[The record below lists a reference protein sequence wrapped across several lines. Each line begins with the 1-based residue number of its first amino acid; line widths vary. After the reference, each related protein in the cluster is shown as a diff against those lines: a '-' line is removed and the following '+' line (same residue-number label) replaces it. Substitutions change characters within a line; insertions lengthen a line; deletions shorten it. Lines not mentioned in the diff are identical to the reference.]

1 MDFRNLTTFVQ
12 VAELCSFTRAAE
24 KLGYSQST
32 ISFQIK
38 QLEKELSVQLFER
51 IGHTVQLT
59 DDGRDVLVYAQE
71 ICRISQEMAQSPE
84 RRNQVRGLVRLAMS
98 DSMCSHLMDKSYTQF
113 HKESPDVSVKVI
125 TAGTTEMYRLLD
137 HNEVDAVCTLDNH
150 IYNTTYIIAC
160 EQKEAA
166 HFVCAADHPF
176 ANQKGLDVRQL
187 LDQPFLLTEKGM
199 SYRRL
204 MDERMA
210 RESLEIQPVLE
221 MGSTDQICR
230 LVGENHGISFL
241 PDFVTERDVRA
252 GKIVRMDV
260 PGFEVD
266 LWKQL
271 VYHRDKWMSKPL
283 KAVLKSLSSS
293 LME

>member
-24 KLGYSQST
+24 NLGYSQST
-32 ISFQIK
+32 VSFQIK
-38 QLEKELSVQLFER
+38 QLENELGVQLFER

-59 DDGRDVLVYAQE
+59 DDGRDALAYAQE
-71 ICRISQEMAQSPE
+71 ICRISLEMAQSPE
-84 RRNQVRGLVRLAMS
+84 RRNQVQGLVRIAMS
-98 DSMCSHLMDKSYTQF
+98 DSMCSYLMDKSYTQF
-113 HKESPDVSVKVI
+113 HRAYPDIAVKVI
-125 TAGTTEMYRLLD
+125 TAGTIEMYRLLE

-150 IYNTTYIIAC
+150 LYNTTYVIAC
-160 EQKEAA
+160 EQKEEV
-166 HFVCAADHPF
+166 HFVCAADHP
-176 ANQKGLDVRQL
+176 LVRKKAIKIGEL
-187 LDQPFLLTEKGM
+187 LEQPFILTEKGM
-199 SYRRL
+199 SYRRM

-210 RESLEIQPVLE
+210 RASLEIQPILE

-230 LVGENHGISFL
+230 LVAENHGISFL

-260 PGFEVD
+260 AGFEVD

-283 KAVLKSLSSS
+283 KAVLKSLSESM
-293 LME
+293 LE

>member
-24 KLGYSQST
+24 NLGYSQST
-32 ISFQIK
+32 VSFQIK
-38 QLEKELSVQLFER
+38 QLENELGVHLFER

-59 DDGRDVLVYAQE
+59 EDGRDALAYAQE
-71 ICRISQEMAQSPE
+71 ICRISLEMAQSPE
-84 RRNQVRGLVRLAMS
+84 RRNQVQGLVRIAMS
-98 DSMCSHLMDKSYTQF
+98 DSMCSHLMEKSYTQF
-113 HKESPDVSVKVI
+113 HRAFPDIAVKVI
-125 TAGTTEMYRLLD
+125 TAGTIEMYRLLE
-137 HNEVDAVCTLDNH
+137 HNEVDVVCTLDNH
-150 IYNTTYIIAC
+150 LYNTSYVIAC
-160 EQKEAA
+160 EQKENV
-166 HFVCAADHPF
+166 HFVCGVDHPL
-176 ANQKGLDVRQL
+176 ANRKGIKVQEL
-187 LDQPFLLTEKGM
+187 LEQRFILTEKGM
-199 SYRRL
+199 SYRRM

-210 RESLEIQPVLE
+210 RESIEIKPILE

-241 PDFVTERDVRA
+241 PDFVTEKAVRA
-252 GKIVRMDV
+252 GEIVRMDV
-260 PGFEVD
+260 PDFDVD

-283 KAVLKSLSSS
+283 KAVLNNLSRA

>member
-1 MDFRNLTTFVQ
+1 MDFRNLATFVQ

-24 KLGYSQST
+24 NLGYSQST
-32 ISFQIK
+32 VSFQIK
-38 QLEKELSVQLFER
+38 QLENELGVQLFER

-59 DDGRDVLVYAQE
+59 DDGRDALAYAQE

-84 RRNQVRGLVRLAMS
+84 RRNQVQGLVRIAMS
-98 DSMCSHLMDKSYTQF
+98 DSMCSYLMDKSYTQF
-113 HKESPDVSVKVI
+113 HRAYPDIAVKVI
-125 TAGTTEMYRLLD
+125 TAGTIEMYRMLE

-150 IYNTTYIIAC
+150 LYTTTYVIAC
-160 EQKEAA
+160 EQKEEV
-166 HFVCAADHPF
+166 HFVCAADHPL
-176 ANQKGLDVRQL
+176 AKKKGIDIREL
-187 LDQPFLLTEKGM
+187 LEERFILTEKGM
-199 SYRRL
+199 SYRRM

-210 RESLEIQPVLE
+210 RASLEIRPILE

-241 PDFVTERDVRA
+241 PDFVTEKSVRA
-252 GKIVRMDV
+252 GEIVRMDV

-283 KAVLKSLSSS
+283 KAVLKSLSDS
-293 LME
+293 LID

>member
-24 KLGYSQST
+24 NLGYSQST
-32 ISFQIK
+32 VSFQIK
-38 QLEKELSVQLFER
+38 QLENELGVQLFER

-59 DDGRDVLVYAQE
+59 EDGRDALAYAQE
-71 ICRISQEMAQSPE
+71 ICRISLEMAQSPE
-84 RRNQVRGLVRLAMS
+84 RRNQVQGLVRIAMS
-98 DSMCSHLMDKSYTQF
+98 DSMCSHLMEKSYTQF
-113 HKESPDVSVKVI
+113 HRAFPDIAVKVI
-125 TAGTTEMYRLLD
+125 TAGTIEMYRLLE
-137 HNEVDAVCTLDNH
+137 HNEVDVVCTLDNH
-150 IYNTTYIIAC
+150 LYNTSYVIAC
-160 EQKEAA
+160 EQKENV
-166 HFVCAADHPF
+166 HFVCGVDHPL
-176 ANQKGLDVRQL
+176 AHRKGIKVQEL
-187 LDQPFLLTEKGM
+187 LEQRFILTEKGM
-199 SYRRL
+199 SYRRM

-210 RESLEIQPVLE
+210 RESLEIKPILE

-230 LVGENHGISFL
+230 LVGEDFGISFL
-241 PDFVTERDVRA
+241 PDFVTEKAVRA
-252 GKIVRMDV
+252 GEIVRMDV

-283 KAVLKSLSSS
+283 KAVLKQLSNS

>member
-24 KLGYSQST
+24 NLGYSQST
-32 ISFQIK
+32 VSFQIK
-38 QLEKELSVQLFER
+38 QLENELGVQLFER

-59 DDGRDVLVYAQE
+59 DDGRDALAYAQE
-71 ICRISQEMAQSPE
+71 ICRISLEMAQSPE
-84 RRNQVRGLVRLAMS
+84 RRNQVQGLVRIAMS
-98 DSMCSHLMDKSYTQF
+98 DSMCSHLMEKSYTQF
-113 HKESPDVSVKVI
+113 HRAFPDISLKVI
-125 TAGTTEMYRLLD
+125 TAGTTEMYRLLE
-137 HNEVDAVCTLDNH
+137 HNEVDVVCTLDNH
-150 IYNTTYIIAC
+150 LYNTSYVIAC
-160 EQKEAA
+160 EQKENV
-166 HFVCAADHPF
+166 HFVCAADHPL
-176 ANQKGLDVRQL
+176 ANKKGIGVQEL
-187 LDQPFLLTEKGM
+187 LEQRFILTEKGM
-199 SYRRL
+199 SYRRM

-210 RESLEIQPVLE
+210 RESIEIKPILE

-230 LVGENHGISFL
+230 LVAENHGISFL
-241 PDFVTERDVRA
+241 PDFVTERDVRT
-252 GKIVRMDV
+252 GKVVRLDV

>member
-24 KLGYSQST
+24 NLGYSQST
-32 ISFQIK
+32 VSFQIK
-38 QLEKELSVQLFER
+38 QLENELGVQLFER

-59 DDGRDVLVYAQE
+59 DDGRDALAYAQE
-71 ICRISQEMAQSPE
+71 ICRISLEMAQSPE
-84 RRNQVRGLVRLAMS
+84 RRNQVQGLVRIAMS
-98 DSMCSHLMDKSYTQF
+98 DSMCSYLMEKSYTQF
-113 HKESPDVSVKVI
+113 HRVYPDIAVKVI
-125 TAGTTEMYRLLD
+125 TAGTTEMYRMLE
-137 HNEVDAVCTLDNH
+137 HNEVDVVCTLDNH
-150 IYNTTYIIAC
+150 LYNTSYVIAC
-160 EQKEAA
+160 EQKENV
-166 HFVCAADHPF
+166 HFVCAADHPL
-176 ANQKGLDVRQL
+176 AQKKGVEVQEL
-187 LDQPFLLTEKGM
+187 LEQRFILTEKGM
-199 SYRRL
+199 SYRRM

-210 RESLEIQPVLE
+210 RESIEIKPILE

-241 PDFVTERDVRA
+241 PDFVTEKSVRA
-252 GKIVRMDV
+252 GEIVRMDV
-260 PGFEVD
+260 PGFDVD

-293 LME
+293 LID

>member
-24 KLGYSQST
+24 NLGYSQST
-32 ISFQIK
+32 VSFQIK
-38 QLEKELSVQLFER
+38 QLEKDLGVQLFER

-59 DDGRDVLVYAQE
+59 DDGRDALVYAQE
-71 ICRISQEMAQSPE
+71 ICRMSLEMAQSPE
-84 RRNQVRGLVRLAMS
+84 RRSQVQGLVRIAMS
-98 DSMCSHLMDKSYTQF
+98 DSMCSYLMDKSYTRF
-113 HKESPDVSVKVI
+113 HREYPDVAVKVI

-137 HNEVDAVCTLDNH
+137 HNEVDVVCTLDNH
-150 IYNTTYIIAC
+150 LYNTSYVIAW
-160 EQKEAA
+160 EQKERAR
-166 HFVCAADHPF
+166 FVCGVDHPL
-176 ANQKGLDVRQL
+176 AQKQGVELREL
-187 LDQPFLLTEKGM
+187 LEQRFILTEKGM
-199 SYRRL
+199 SYRRM

-210 RESLEIQPVLE
+210 RESLEIRPILE

-241 PDFVTERDVRA
+241 PDFVTEKDVRA
-252 GKIVRMDV
+252 GRIVRMDV

-283 KAVLKSLSSS
+283 KAVLKSLSDA

>member
-24 KLGYSQST
+24 NLGYSQST
-32 ISFQIK
+32 VSFQIK
-38 QLEKELSVQLFER
+38 QLENELGVQLFER

-59 DDGRDVLVYAQE
+59 NDGRDALAYAQE
-71 ICRISQEMAQSPE
+71 ICRISLEMAQSPE
-84 RRNQVRGLVRLAMS
+84 RRNQVQGLVRIAMS
-98 DSMCSHLMDKSYTQF
+98 DSMCSYLMEKSYTQF
-113 HKESPDVSVKVI
+113 HRAYPDIAVKVI
-125 TAGTTEMYRLLD
+125 TAGTTEMYRLLE
-137 HNEVDAVCTLDNH
+137 HNEVDVVCTLDNH
-150 IYNTTYIIAC
+150 LYNTSYVIAC
-160 EQKEAA
+160 EQKENV
-166 HFVCAADHPF
+166 HFVCGLEHPL
-176 ANQKGLDVRQL
+176 ANKKGIGVQEL
-187 LDQPFLLTEKGM
+187 LEQRFILTEKGM
-199 SYRRL
+199 SYRRM

-210 RESLEIQPVLE
+210 RESLEIKPILE

-230 LVGENHGISFL
+230 LVGEDFGISFL
-241 PDFVTERDVRA
+241 PDFVTEKAVRA
-252 GKIVRMDV
+252 GEIVRMDV

-283 KAVLKSLSSS
+283 KAVLKQLSNS

>member
-38 QLEKELSVQLFER
+38 QLEKELGAQLFER

-84 RRNQVRGLVRLAMS
+84 SRNQVRGLVRLAMS
-98 DSMCSHLMDKSYTQF
+98 DSMCSYLMNKSYTQF
-113 HKESPDVSVKVI
+113 HKEYPDVSVKVI

-150 IYNTTYIIAC
+150 IYNTTYVIAC
-160 EQKEAA
+160 EQKEEA
-166 HFVCAADHPF
+166 HFVCAADHPLVD
-176 ANQKGLDVRQL
+176 QKGLDVRQL

-230 LVGENHGISFL
+230 LVAENHGISFL
-241 PDFVTERDVRA
+241 PDFVTEKAVRA
-252 GKIVRMDV
+252 GTIVRMDV

>member
-24 KLGYSQST
+24 NLGYSQST
-32 ISFQIK
+32 VSFQIK
-38 QLEKELSVQLFER
+38 QLENELGVQLFER

-59 DDGRDVLVYAQE
+59 EEGRDALAYAQE
-71 ICRISQEMAQSPE
+71 ICRISLEMAQSPE
-84 RRNQVRGLVRLAMS
+84 RRNQVQGLVRIAMS
-98 DSMCSHLMDKSYTQF
+98 DSMCSHLMEKSYTQF
-113 HKESPDVSVKVI
+113 HRAFPDIAVKVI
-125 TAGTTEMYRLLD
+125 TAGTIEMYRLLE
-137 HNEVDAVCTLDNH
+137 HNEVDVVCTLDNH
-150 IYNTTYIIAC
+150 LYNTSYVIAC
-160 EQKEAA
+160 EQKENV
-166 HFVCAADHPF
+166 HFVCGVDHPL
-176 ANQKGLDVRQL
+176 AHRKGIKVQDL
-187 LDQPFLLTEKGM
+187 LEQRFILTEKGM
-199 SYRRL
+199 SYRRM

-210 RESLEIQPVLE
+210 RESIEIKPILE

-241 PDFVTERDVRA
+241 PDFVTENAVRA
-252 GKIVRMDV
+252 GEIVRMDV
-260 PGFEVD
+260 PDFDVD

-283 KAVLKSLSSS
+283 KAVLNNLSRA

>member
-24 KLGYSQST
+24 NLGYSQST
-32 ISFQIK
+32 VSFQIK
-38 QLEKELSVQLFER
+38 QLEKDLGVQLFER

-59 DDGRDVLVYAQE
+59 DDGRDALVYAQE

-84 RRNQVRGLVRLAMS
+84 RRNQVQGLVRLAMS
-98 DSMCSHLMDKSYTQF
+98 DSLCSYLMEKSYSQF
-113 HKESPDVSVKVI
+113 HRAYPEISVKVI

-150 IYNTTYIIAC
+150 LYNTTYVIAC
-160 EQKEAA
+160 EQKENV
-166 HFVCAADHPF
+166 HFVCAADHPL
-176 ANQKGLDVRQL
+176 ADKKGIEIQEL

-199 SYRRL
+199 SYRRM

-210 RESLEIQPVLE
+210 RASLEIQPILE

-241 PDFVTERDVRA
+241 PDFVTEKAVRA
-252 GKIVRMDV
+252 GGIVRMDV

-283 KAVLKSLSSS
+283 KAVLKSLSAS
-293 LME
+293 LID

>member
-24 KLGYSQST
+24 NLGYSQST
-32 ISFQIK
+32 VSFQIK
-38 QLEKELSVQLFER
+38 QLENELGVQLFER

-59 DDGRDVLVYAQE
+59 DDGRDALAYAQE
-71 ICRISQEMAQSPE
+71 ICRISLEMAQSPE
-84 RRNQVRGLVRLAMS
+84 RRNQVQGLVRIAMS
-98 DSMCSHLMDKSYTQF
+98 DSMCSYLMEKSYTQF
-113 HKESPDVSVKVI
+113 HRAYPDIAVKVI
-125 TAGTTEMYRLLD
+125 TAGTTEMYRMLE
-137 HNEVDAVCTLDNH
+137 HNEVDVVCTLDNH
-150 IYNTTYIIAC
+150 LYNTSYVIAC
-160 EQKEAA
+160 EQKENV
-166 HFVCAADHPF
+166 HFVCAADHPL
-176 ANQKGLDVRQL
+176 AHKKGVEVREL
-187 LDQPFLLTEKGM
+187 LEQRFILTEKGM
-199 SYRRL
+199 SYRRM

-210 RESLEIQPVLE
+210 RESIEIKPILE

-241 PDFVTERDVRA
+241 PDFVTEKSVRA
-252 GKIVRMDV
+252 GEIVRMDV

-283 KAVLKSLSSS
+283 KAVLKSLSDS
-293 LME
+293 LID

>member
-38 QLEKELSVQLFER
+38 QLEKELGAQLFER

-98 DSMCSHLMDKSYTQF
+98 DSMCSHLMDKSYTPF
-113 HKESPDVSVKVI
+113 HKEYPDVSVKVI

>member
-38 QLEKELSVQLFER
+38 QLEKELGAQLFER

-98 DSMCSHLMDKSYTQF
+98 DSMCSHLMEKSYKEF
-113 HKESPDVSVKVI
+113 HRAYPDVSVKVI

-150 IYNTTYIIAC
+150 IYNTTYVIAC
-160 EQKEAA
+160 EQKEEA
-166 HFVCAADHPF
+166 HFVCAVDHPL
-176 ANQKGLDVRQL
+176 AGKKGIDVREL

-210 RESLEIQPVLE
+210 RDSLEIQPILE

-230 LVGENHGISFL
+230 LVSENHGISFL
-241 PDFVTERDVRA
+241 PDFVTERAVRA

-283 KAVLKSLSSS
+283 KAVLNSLSSS

>member
-24 KLGYSQST
+24 NLGYSQST
-32 ISFQIK
+32 VSFQIK
-38 QLEKELSVQLFER
+38 QLENELGVQLFER

-59 DDGRDVLVYAQE
+59 DDGRDALAYAQE
-71 ICRISQEMAQSPE
+71 ICRISLEMAQSPE
-84 RRNQVRGLVRLAMS
+84 RRNQVRGLVRIAMS
-98 DSMCSHLMDKSYTQF
+98 DSMCSHLMEKSYTQF
-113 HKESPDVSVKVI
+113 HRAYPDIAVKVI
-125 TAGTTEMYRLLD
+125 TAGTIEMYRLLD
-137 HNEVDAVCTLDNH
+137 HNEVDVVCTLDNH
-150 IYNTTYIIAC
+150 LYNTSYVIAC
-160 EQKEAA
+160 EQKENV
-166 HFVCAADHPF
+166 HFICAADHPL
-176 ANQKGLDVRQL
+176 AKKKGIEVQEL
-187 LDQPFLLTEKGM
+187 LEQRFILTEKGM
-199 SYRRL
+199 SYRRM

-210 RESLEIQPVLE
+210 RESLEIRPILE

-241 PDFVTERDVRA
+241 PDFVTEKTVRA
-252 GKIVRMDV
+252 GEIVRMDV

-283 KAVLKSLSSS
+283 KAVLKSLSDS
-293 LME
+293 LID

>member
-1 MDFRNLTTFVQ
+1 MDFRNLSTFVQ

-38 QLEKELSVQLFER
+38 QLEKELGIQLFER

-59 DDGRDVLVYAQE
+59 DDGRDALVYAQE

-98 DSMCSHLMDKSYTQF
+98 DSMCSYLMDKSYTQF
-113 HKESPDVSVKVI
+113 HKAYPDVSVKVI
-125 TAGTTEMYRLLD
+125 TAGTNEMYRLLD

-150 IYNTTYIIAC
+150 IYNTTYVIAC
-160 EQKEAA
+160 EKKEAA
-166 HFVCAADHPF
+166 HFVCATDHPL
-176 ANQKGLDVRQL
+176 AQKKNIEVRQL

-210 RESLEIQPVLE
+210 RESLEIQPILE

-230 LVGENHGISFL
+230 LVGENYGISFL
-241 PDFVTERDVRA
+241 PDFVTEKAVQT

-260 PGFEVD
+260 VDFEVD

-283 KAVLKSLSSS
+283 KAVLKNLSDS